1 MKQEKAKIITVAKG
15 LSIIVCV
22 IAAATMKAHASF
34 SPDSACGA
42 RATAM
47 GGAFTAV
54 PGGAEAICANPA
66 TLLELSSPELTAVYG
81 RLYSGLSDDSKIGQG
96 YFGFAAPV
104 KRYLQGTAGFAWNDT
119 RLSEAYSETSYSV
132 SYATAVYRGIGAG
145 LTLKYMRRS
154 YVSDAYTELDPVFSG
169 GYSKGALGADLG
181 FFYRHRTNYA
191 FGLSIKNINKP
202 DLGLASAD
210 RLPIEVRAGASY
222 LMRASLLD
230 VDAAFAGPDYT
241 VSAGA
246 EYAFQKR
253 YALRIGLATGNNS
266 RRNVNVG
273 FGGRFGL
280 AAFDYAY
287 SLPISGIANTA
298 GSHRLAFSFRFGAEA
313 DLQRADD
320 LAAAAELGRTREKA
334 AMQEAQ
340 IRMLQERLDAVVRQ
354 GMIPAAQ
361 PLQVQPA
368 PAAQPAPQPAQVQ
381 QPVQP
386 QADPGVQ
393 ADITRQIEALK
404 QELDKSRS
412 EMEAMKARAAARP
425 AVAAP
430 QPKPQQPAARR
441 TSYVVKEGD
450 TLENIAASV
459 YGNSERWPEI
469 YRANSGSLGRGGE
482 VKPGQVLVLP

>member
-1 MKQEKAKIITVAKG
+1 M
-15 LSIIVCV
+15 VCV
-22 IAAATMKAHASF
+22 IAAATMNAKATF

-96 YFGFAAPV
+96 YFAFASPV
-104 KRYLQGTAGFAWNDT
+104 KRYLQGAAGFAWNDT

-132 SYATAVYRGIGAG
+132 SYATTVYRGIGAG

-154 YVSDAYTELDPVFSG
+154 YVSDAYTALDPVFDN
-169 GYSKGALGADLG
+169 GYGKGALGADLG
-181 FFYRHRTNYA
+181 FFYRHKTNYA
-191 FGLSIKNINKP
+191 FGLSFKNINKP

-222 LMRASLLD
+222 LMRSSLLD
-230 VDAAFAGPDYT
+230 LDASFAGPDYT
-241 VSAGA
+241 IAAGA

-253 YALRIGLATGNNS
+253 YALRLGLAAGNNS

-273 FGGRFGL
+273 AGGRFGL

-287 SLPISGIANTA
+287 TLPLSGIANTG
-298 GSHRLAFSFRFGAEA
+298 GSHHLAFSFRFGAEA
-313 DLQRADD
+313 DLQRADE
-320 LAAAAELGRTREKA
+320 LAVAAELRRAQDRTALQEEK
-334 AMQEAQ
+334 
-340 IRMLQERLDAVVRQ
+340 IRVLQERLDAVVRQ
-354 GMIPAAQ
+354 GAAPAAAQSEDEKLRALQERLDAALRQSATSAQ
-361 PLQVQPA
+361 PVQPA
-368 PAAQPAPQPAQVQ
+368 PQVQPESAAQAE
-381 QPVQP
+381 
-386 QADPGVQ
+386 
-393 ADITRQIEALK
+393 IKSQIELLKLELEKSRLEMEALK
-404 QELDKSRS
+404 
-412 EMEAMKARAAARP
+412 ARAESKKP
-425 AVAAP
+425 AVAP
-430 QPKPQQPAARR
+430 QPKPQPQPEQPAARR
-441 TSYVVKEGD
+441 TSYTVKEGD
-450 TLENIAASV
+450 TLESIAASV
-459 YGNSERWPEI
+459 YGNSARWPEI